1 MSANSPLLW
10 WQTGCVFLVRDRHIF
25 GAFVF
30 GFDAHSCKIYRIFCF
45 LGVHC
50 RESGWL
56 SPRHSFR
63 DGVLSGFRALDL
75 DAQKG
80 VGLLAGG
87 VSLVSALILA
97 WALSRL
103 VWVGLAAPGYHVDH
117 PSAQSLAPAGERGD
131 YSILQRATPFHQK
144 TGDEA
149 GEDVMVADAPQTTL
163 NLSLHGVLM
172 RQDTGGV
179 AYISVGESAQ
189 MSYRVGDTIEGSGG
203 AQVARILPS
212 FVLIEREG
220 RRERLEASR
229 LAEDRG
235 IVTLGGESSPA
246 GAPSGA
252 SETDAQTPATDKD
265 VPARQSSIVREEVS
279 LSRAEIETL
288 AVSMRAD
295 EVSGPAGRGFSVYPT
310 RNGQLFRK
318 AGLRPGDVIG
328 SVDGTELASIADFE
342 SVFASLED
350 ATQLDVLLVRG
361 GERRLLT
368 IRLNAD

>member
-1 MSANSPLLW
+1 MY
-10 WQTGCVFLVRDRHIF
+10 GGFY
-25 GAFVF
+25 FV
-30 GFDAHSCKIYRIFCF
+30 
-45 LGVHC
+45 GVHGG
-50 RESGWL
+50 ESGRL

-87 VSLVSALILA
+87 VSLLSALILV
-97 WALSRL
+97 WALARL
-103 VWVGLAAPGYHVDH
+103 VWTGLAAPGYHVDH
-117 PSAQSLAPAGERGD
+117 PTAQSLAPAGERGD
-131 YSILQRATPFHQK
+131 YSILQRATPFHK
-144 TGDEA
+144 TTADDA
-149 GEDVMVADAPQTTL
+149 GADLMAANAPETTL

-203 AQVARILPS
+203 AKVTRILPG

-229 LAEDRG
+229 LAGDRG
-235 IVTLGGESSPA
+235 IVTLDEN
-246 GAPSGA
+246 SGPTA
-252 SETDAQTPATDKD
+252 AVPDTSENDAQNPATGKD
-265 VPARQSSIVREEVS
+265 VPARQSPIVRESFS
-279 LSRAEIETL
+279 LSRREIETL

-295 EVSGPAGRGFSVYPT
+295 EVSGPAGSGFSVYPT

-328 SVDGTELASIADFE
+328 SVDGIELASIADFE
-342 SVFASLED
+342 NVFASLED
-350 ATQLDVLLVRG
+350 ATQLEVLLVRE

-368 IRLNAD
+368 IRLNAE